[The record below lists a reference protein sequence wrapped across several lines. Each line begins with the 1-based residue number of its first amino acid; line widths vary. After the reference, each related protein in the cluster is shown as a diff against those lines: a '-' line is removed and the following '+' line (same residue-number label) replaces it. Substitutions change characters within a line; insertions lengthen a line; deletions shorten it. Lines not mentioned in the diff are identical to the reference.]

1 MQALPASTNGTVTV
15 PPPLTVAADMAPR
28 WTNLTV
34 ADFDDAAHAIV
45 TAHKNDGAATDVPV
59 MDLRTWGVIPA
70 QGRLALA
77 PLGKQHGPLALR
89 SNGFSNLAA
98 KLGAPADFVRDKL
111 PAPLQLGV
119 MNWLLASGDK
129 PSPAMLRLRGDQ
141 VAAVVSDR
149 YCPLDQEELMTCVRA
164 ALAQQ
169 GALDEIEVK
178 SIATGL
184 VDVIRLVFPA
194 EEKPVR
200 VGDVS
205 ALGLDISSS
214 SFGKSAVHVRGLIWR
229 LKCTNGM
236 RVAEGMG
243 SYSFRHV
250 GDIDRMRA
258 GVAEAI
264 PSALAVARG
273 TFARWRA
280 SVNVMVREVAAL
292 IDSLRDLTIVERKQI
307 QEEVQ
312 REAGTSA
319 LPEHMPLYGF
329 LNGVTA
335 AAHHALPARRLEL
348 ESLAGELLVRHTD
361 TPS

>member
-1 MQALPASTNGTVTV
+1 MQAIPASTNGTASV
-15 PPPLTVAADMAPR
+15 PPPLAVVPDMAPNWR
-28 WTNLTV
+28 NISS
-34 ADFDDAAHAIV
+34 DFDDAAHAIV
-45 TAHKNDGAATDVPV
+45 TAHKNDGASSDAPV
-59 MDLRTWGVIPA
+59 MDLRTWGVVPTD
-70 QGRLALA
+70 GRFALA
-77 PLGKQHGPLALR
+77 PLGKQHSPLALR
-89 SNGFSNLAA
+89 SNGFSNLAT
-98 KLGAPADFVRDKL
+98 KLGAPSDFVRDKL

-119 MNWLLASGDK
+119 MNWLLASSDK
-129 PSPAMLRLRGDQ
+129 PVPATLRLRGTE

-149 YCPLDQEELMTCVRA
+149 YCPLDQEDLMSCVRA

-169 GALDEIEVK
+169 GALEDIEVK

-184 VDVIRLVFPA
+184 VDVVRLIFPA
-194 EEKPVR
+194 EQKAVK

-214 SFGKSAVHVRGLIWR
+214 SFGKSAVHVRGLVWR
-229 LKCTNGM
+229 LKCTNGL

-243 SYSFRHV
+243 NFSFRHV

-258 GVAEAI
+258 GIAEAI

-273 TFARWRA
+273 TFDRWRSA
-280 SVNVMVREVAAL
+280 VNVMVNEVASL
-292 IDSLRDLTIVERKQI
+292 IDSLRDLSLGERKLVQ
-307 QEEVQ
+307 QEVQ

-335 AAHHALPARRLEL
+335 AAHHVLPARRLEL
-348 ESLAGELLVRHTD
+348 ESLAGELLVRHTGA
-361 TPS
+361 PS